1 MSLAPRFR
9 LLVVALLATIAPV
22 ALRAQEA
29 RTNES
34 RSLRVAAVPVGSPAA
49 TTVLQP
55 SDVVRIQVWRKPEL
69 SGEFTVGADGALRHP
84 VYHDVTVAGMPMAEV
99 ESRIRSILMR
109 FEASPVFIVEP
120 LLRVSVEGE
129 VRQPGLYA
137 MSVETTLGQAI
148 GIAGGATSAA
158 RTDRVTLRRGTSVI
172 SLNLNDPRTAASA
185 TRVQSGDRIIVA
197 QQRSMLRD
205 YIAPIASIAAAVGTA
220 VTIATRSR

>member
-1 MSLAPRFR
+1 MSHAPRSR
-9 LLVVALLATIAPV
+9 LLVVALLATVAPV

-29 RTNES
+29 RTNDS
-34 RSLRVAAVPVGSPAA
+34 RSLRVAAAPVGSPAV
-49 TTVLQP
+49 TVVLQP

-84 VYHDVTVAGMPMAEV
+84 VYHDVAVAGMPMPEV

-109 FEASPVFIVEP
+109 FEAAPVFIVEP

-148 GIAGGATSAA
+148 GVAGGATSAA
-158 RTDRVTLRRGTSVI
+158 RTDRVTLRRGSSVV
-172 SLNLNDPRTAASA
+172 SLDLNDPRTAASA

-197 QQRSMLRD
+197 QQRSILRD

>member
-1 MSLAPRFR
+1 MLLSPRLR
-9 LLVVALLATIAPV
+9 LLLAGLAIMAAP
-22 ALRAQEA
+22 AMLRAQEA
-29 RTNES
+29 RTSES
-34 RSLRVAAVPVGSPAA
+34 RSLRVAAAPAVASP
-49 TTVLQP
+49 VLQP

-84 VYHDVTVAGMPMAEV
+84 VYHDAIVAGMPMSEV
-99 ESRIRSILMR
+99 ESRIRGILLR

-129 VRQPGLYA
+129 VRQPGLYS
-137 MSVETTLGQAI
+137 MSVETTVGQAL

-158 RTDRVTLRRGTSVI
+158 RTDRVTLRRGTSVVA
-172 SLNLNDPRTAASA
+172 LDLNDPRAAASA
-185 TRVQSGDRIIVA
+185 TRVLSGDRIIVA

-220 VTIATRSR
+220 VTLATRSR